1 MHIFRSSLFRALAL
15 ALALP
20 LAALV
25 LAGCDVGSTDSTT
38 AVMADNE
45 GNIYNYSGLY
55 MSTTNTSGS
64 TNGYGTLVFPAGRQS
79 GTALIWMRLL
89 QYGSALEAYDS
100 AGLAWSGNVSAQN
113 GETASFSLQ
122 GRTTAGNSV
131 EIFGT
136 LDYAAQLST
145 MDATW
150 IEPGFAGSIF
160 AKATVSPVTTN
171 SPVETNVTE
180 DVSLSPTSA
189 TLSTNGAQKAF
200 TASGGNGT
208 YKWSYTSTNVS
219 LSSTNGKSITLTRS
233 SSSSGSGVLFV
244 SSDNKSATAD
254 VYCP

>member
-1 MHIFRSSLFRALAL
+1 MHIFRSAPFRALAL

-79 GTALIWMRLL
+79 GTALIWLRLL
-89 QYGSALEAYDS
+89 QYGSALEAYDN

-160 AKATVSPVTTN
+160 AQATVSPVTTN
-171 SPVETNVTE
+171 SPVVTNTPTGDVT
-180 DVSLSPTSA
+180 VSPTSA
-189 TLSTNGAQKAF
+189 NLTTNGAQQVF
-200 TASGGNGT
+200 TASGGDGT
-208 YKWSYTSTNVS
+208 YEWRYTSGNGS
-219 LSSTNGKSITLTRS
+219 LSSRTGSSITFTRNS
-233 SSSSGSGVLFV
+233 YGSGVLYV
-244 SSDNKSATAD
+244 ISDDDSATASIT
-254 VYCP
+254 CPE

>member
-1 MHIFRSSLFRALAL
+1 MHIFRSAPFRALAF

-25 LAGCDVGSTDSTT
+25 LAGCDVDSTDSTT
-38 AVMADNE
+38 AVMSDNE

-55 MSTTNTSGS
+55 MSITNTSGS

-89 QYGSALEAYDS
+89 QYGSALEAYDN

-160 AKATVSPVTTN
+160 AQATVSPVATN
-171 SPVETNVTE
+171 SPVVTNTPTGDVT
-180 DVSLSPTSA
+180 VSPTSA
-189 TLSTNGAQKAF
+189 TLTTNDATRTF
-200 TASGGNGT
+200 TASGGDGSYT
-208 YKWSYTSTNVS
+208 WSY
-219 LSSTNGKSITLTRS
+219 
-233 SSSSGSGVLFV
+233 SGSGGSLASATGTTNTFTRTAIGSGIIQV
-244 SSDNKSATAD
+244 SSDDDSATATIK
-254 VYCP
+254 CE

>member
-1 MHIFRSSLFRALAL
+1 MHIFRSAPFRALAL

-38 AVMADNE
+38 AVISDNE

-55 MSTTNTSGS
+55 MSITNTSGS

-79 GTALIWMRLL
+79 GSALIWMRLL

-160 AKATVSPVTTN
+160 AQATVSPVTTN
-171 SPVETNVTE
+171 SPVVTNTPTGDVT
-180 DVSLSPTSA
+180 VSPTSA
-189 TLSTNGAQKAF
+189 NLTTNGAQQVF
-200 TASGGNGT
+200 TASGGDGS
-208 YKWSYTSTNVS
+208 YEWSYTSGNGS
-219 LSSTNGKSITLTRS
+219 LSSTTGSSITFTRN
-233 SSSSGSGVLFV
+233 SSGSGVLYAI
-244 SSDNKSATAD
+244 SDEESATAIIT
-254 VYCP
+254 CP

>member
-1 MHIFRSSLFRALAL
+1 MNIFRTASFRALAF

-38 AVMADNE
+38 AVMSDNE

-160 AKATVSPVTTN
+160 AQATVSPVTTN

-180 DVSLSPTSA
+180 DVSISPSGII
-189 TLSTNGAQKAF
+189 TLSTNGAFQSF
-200 TASGGNGT
+200 TASGGDGSYN
-208 YKWSYTSTNVS
+208 WSYAGTGGE
-219 LSSTNGKSITLTRS
+219 LSDETGSSNRFTRSTNG
-233 SSSSGSGVLFV
+233 SGVV
-244 SSDNKSATAD
+244 SVRSDDMTATANIT
-254 VYCP
+254 CPE

>member
-1 MHIFRSSLFRALAL
+1 MHIFRSAPFRALAL

-25 LAGCDVGSTDSTT
+25 LAGCDVDSTDSTT
-38 AVMADNE
+38 AVMSDNE

-55 MSTTNTSGS
+55 MSITNTSGS

-89 QYGSALEAYDS
+89 QYGSALEAYDN

-160 AKATVSPVTTN
+160 AQATVSPVATN
-171 SPVETNVTE
+171 SPVVTNTPTG
-180 DVSLSPTSA
+180 DLSLTASPASLSISNSSHLVASGCSSDYEWDCDEIFGT
-189 TLSTNGAQKAF
+189 F
-200 TASGGNGT
+200 TAIDADGFYLRTSG
-208 YKWSYTSTNVS
+208 TSSNSESVTVS
-219 LSSTNGKSITLTRS
+219 CGSTSRTVTIEFN
-233 SSSSGSGVLFV
+233 
-244 SSDNKSATAD
+244 
-254 VYCP
+254 

>member
-1 MHIFRSSLFRALAL
+1 MHIFRSAPFRALAL

-55 MSTTNTSGS
+55 MSITNTSGS

-89 QYGSALEAYDS
+89 QYGSALEAYDN

-160 AKATVSPVTTN
+160 AQATVSPVATN
-171 SPVETNVTE
+171 SPVVTNTPTGN
-180 DVSLSPTSA
+180 VSVSPTSK
-189 TLSTNGAQKAF
+189 TLSTNGQFQVF
-200 TASGGNGT
+200 TASGGDGSYT
-208 YKWSYTSTNVS
+208 WSYVGTGGSLASATGTTN
-219 LSSTNGKSITLTRS
+219 TFTRTAI
-233 SSSSGSGVLFV
+233 GSGVIQV
-244 SSDNKSATAD
+244 SSDDDSDTAD
-254 VYCP
+254 ITCP

>member
-1 MHIFRSSLFRALAL
+1 MNIIRTAPFRALAL

-20 LAALV
+20 LAALAI
-25 LAGCDVGSTDSTT
+25 AGCDVGSTDSTT
-38 AVMADNE
+38 AVVSDNA

-55 MSTTNTSGS
+55 MSITNESGS

-89 QYGSALEAYDS
+89 QYGSALEAYDN
-100 AGLAWSGNVSAQN
+100 AGLAWSGSISVQN
-113 GETASFSLQ
+113 DTSASFSLQ

-160 AKATVSPVTTN
+160 AQATVSPVVTN
-171 SPVETNVTE
+171 SPTPTNNPTG
-180 DVSLSPTSA
+180 DVSVSPGSA
-189 TLSTNGAQKAF
+189 TLTTNDATRVF
-200 TASGGNGT
+200 TASGGDGNYT
-208 YKWSYTSTNVS
+208 WSYSGTGGSLLNTTGTTN
-219 LSSTNGKSITLTRS
+219 TFTRTTT
-233 SSSSGSGVLFV
+233 GSGVIQV
-244 SSDNKSATAD
+244 SSDDASDTAIIT
-254 VYCP
+254 CQ

>member
-1 MHIFRSSLFRALAL
+1 MHIFRSAPFRALAL

-55 MSTTNTSGS
+55 MSITNASGS

-79 GTALIWMRLL
+79 GTALIWLRLL

-122 GRTTAGNSV
+122 GRTTAGTSV

-160 AKATVSPVTTN
+160 AQATVSPVTTN
-171 SPVETNVTE
+171 SPSPTNDTGDALFITANPTTVSLNGAVQLEADNGTGTYNWPSSASFGLIVGTGDTAVYTRTSGTSNNYAVITVTSGVETASVTIE
-180 DVSLSPTSA
+180 FD
-189 TLSTNGAQKAF
+189 
-200 TASGGNGT
+200 
-208 YKWSYTSTNVS
+208 
-219 LSSTNGKSITLTRS
+219 
-233 SSSSGSGVLFV
+233 
-244 SSDNKSATAD
+244 
-254 VYCP
+254 

>member
-1 MHIFRSSLFRALAL
+1 MHIFRSAPFRALAL

-55 MSTTNTSGS
+55 MSITNASGS

-79 GTALIWMRLL
+79 GTALIWLRLL
-89 QYGSALEAYDS
+89 QYGSALEAYDN

-113 GETASFSLQ
+113 GDTASFSLQ

-160 AKATVSPVTTN
+160 AQATVSPVTTN
-171 SPVETNVTE
+171 SPVVTNTPTGDVT
-180 DVSLSPTSA
+180 VSPTSA
-189 TLSTNGAQKAF
+189 NLTTNGAQQVF
-200 TASGGNGT
+200 TASGGDGS
-208 YKWSYTSTNVS
+208 YEWSYTSGNGS
-219 LSSTNGKSITLTRS
+219 LSSTTGSSITFTRN
-233 SSSSGSGVLFV
+233 SSGSGVLYAI
-244 SSDNKSATAD
+244 SDDDSATAIIT
-254 VYCP
+254 CP

>member
-1 MHIFRSSLFRALAL
+1 MHIFRSAPFRALAL

-55 MSTTNTSGS
+55 MSITNASGS

-79 GTALIWMRLL
+79 GSALIWMRLL

-160 AKATVSPVTTN
+160 AQATVSPVTTN
-171 SPVETNVTE
+171 SPVVTNTPTGDVT
-180 DVSLSPTSA
+180 VSPTSA
-189 TLSTNGAQKAF
+189 NLTTNGAQQVF
-200 TASGGNGT
+200 TASGGDGS
-208 YKWSYTSTNVS
+208 YEWSYTSGNGS
-219 LSSTNGKSITLTRS
+219 LSSTTGSSITFTRN
-233 SSSSGSGVLFV
+233 SSGSGVLYAI
-244 SSDNKSATAD
+244 SDEESATAIIT
-254 VYCP
+254 CP

>member
-1 MHIFRSSLFRALAL
+1 MHIFRSAPFRALAL

-25 LAGCDVGSTDSTT
+25 LAGCDVDSTDSTT
-38 AVMADNE
+38 AVMSDNE

-55 MSTTNTSGS
+55 MSITNTSGS

-89 QYGSALEAYDS
+89 QYGSALEAYDN

-160 AKATVSPVTTN
+160 AQATVSPVATN
-171 SPVETNVTE
+171 SPVVTNTPTGN
-180 DVSLSPTSA
+180 VSVSPTSK
-189 TLSTNGAQKAF
+189 TLSTNGQFQVF
-200 TASGGNGT
+200 TASGGDGSYT
-208 YKWSYTSTNVS
+208 WSYVGTGGSLASATGTTN
-219 LSSTNGKSITLTRS
+219 TFTRTAI
-233 SSSSGSGVLFV
+233 GSGVIQV
-244 SSDNKSATAD
+244 SSDDDSDTAD
-254 VYCP
+254 ITCP

>member
-1 MHIFRSSLFRALAL
+1 MHIFRSSPFRALAF

-25 LAGCDVGSTDSTT
+25 LAGCEVGSTDSTT
-38 AVMADNE
+38 SVMSDNA

-55 MSTTNTSGS
+55 MSITNTSGS

-79 GTALIWMRLL
+79 GTALIWLRLL

-100 AGLAWSGNVSAQN
+100 AGLTWSGSVSVQN

-131 EIFGT
+131 EIFGS
-136 LDYAAQLST
+136 LNYAEQLST

-150 IEPGFAGSIF
+150 IEPSFAGSIF
-160 AKATVSPVTTN
+160 AQATVSPVATN

-180 DVSLSPTSA
+180 DVSISPA
-189 TLSTNGAQKAF
+189 GPITLNTNGAQQVF
-200 TASGGNGT
+200 TASGGDGT
-208 YKWSYTSTNVS
+208 YAWSYTSGNGS
-219 LSSTNGKSITLTRS
+219 LSSTTGSSITFTRN
-233 SSSSGSGVLFV
+233 SSGSGVLYV
-244 SSDNKSATAD
+244 ISDDDSATASIT
-254 VYCP
+254 CPE

>member
-1 MHIFRSSLFRALAL
+1 MHIFRSAPFRALAL

-55 MSTTNTSGS
+55 MSITNASGS

-79 GTALIWMRLL
+79 GTALIWLRLL
-89 QYGSALEAYDS
+89 QYGSALEAYDN

-160 AKATVSPVTTN
+160 AQATVSPVTTN
-171 SPVETNVTE
+171 SPVVTNTPTGDVT
-180 DVSLSPTSA
+180 VSPTSA
-189 TLSTNGAQKAF
+189 NLTTNGAQQVF
-200 TASGGNGT
+200 TASGGDGS
-208 YKWSYTSTNVS
+208 YEWSYTSGNGS
-219 LSSTNGKSITLTRS
+219 LSSTTGSSITFTRN
-233 SSSSGSGVLFV
+233 SSGSGVLYAI
-244 SSDNKSATAD
+244 SDEESATAIIT
-254 VYCP
+254 CP

>member
-1 MHIFRSSLFRALAL
+1 MHIFRSSPFRALAL

-55 MSTTNTSGS
+55 MSITNASGS

-79 GTALIWMRLL
+79 GTALIWLRLL
-89 QYGSALEAYDS
+89 QYGSALEAYDN

-160 AKATVSPVTTN
+160 AQATVSPVTTN
-171 SPVETNVTE
+171 SPVVTNTPTGDVT
-180 DVSLSPTSA
+180 VSPTSA
-189 TLSTNGAQKAF
+189 NLTTNGAQQVF
-200 TASGGNGT
+200 TASGGDGS
-208 YKWSYTSTNVS
+208 YEWSYTSGNGS
-219 LSSTNGKSITLTRS
+219 LSSTTGSSITFTRN
-233 SSSSGSGVLFV
+233 SSGSGVLYAI
-244 SSDNKSATAD
+244 SDEESATAIIT
-254 VYCP
+254 CP

>member
-1 MHIFRSSLFRALAL
+1 MHIFRSAPFRALAF

-25 LAGCDVGSTDSTT
+25 LAGCDVDSTDSTT
-38 AVMADNE
+38 AVMSDNE

-55 MSTTNTSGS
+55 MSITNTSGS

-89 QYGSALEAYDS
+89 QYGSALEAYDN

-160 AKATVSPVTTN
+160 AQATVSPVATN
-171 SPVETNVTE
+171 SPVVTNTPTG
-180 DVSLSPTSA
+180 DVSVSPTSK
-189 TLSTNGAQKAF
+189 TLSTNGQFQVF
-200 TASGGNGT
+200 TASGGDGSYT
-208 YKWSYTSTNVS
+208 WSYVGTGGSLASATGTTN
-219 LSSTNGKSITLTRS
+219 TFTRTAI
-233 SSSSGSGVLFV
+233 GSGVIQV
-244 SSDNKSATAD
+244 SSDDDSDTAD
-254 VYCP
+254 ITCP

>member
-1 MHIFRSSLFRALAL
+1 MHIFRSAPFRALAF

-25 LAGCDVGSTDSTT
+25 LAGCDVDSTDSTT
-38 AVMADNE
+38 AVMSDNE

-55 MSTTNTSGS
+55 MSITNTSGS

-89 QYGSALEAYDS
+89 QYGSALEAYDN

-160 AKATVSPVTTN
+160 AQATVSPVATN
-171 SPVETNVTE
+171 SPVVTNTPTGDVT
-180 DVSLSPTSA
+180 VSPTSK
-189 TLSTNGAQKAF
+189 TLSTNGQFQVF
-200 TASGGNGT
+200 TASGGNGSYT
-208 YKWSYTSTNVS
+208 WSYSGTGGSLGTTTGTTN
-219 LSSTNGKSITLTRS
+219 TFTRNT
-233 SSSSGSGVLFV
+233 SGSGVIQV
-244 SSDNKSATAD
+244 SSDGDSATAIIT
-254 VYCP
+254 CP

>member
-1 MHIFRSSLFRALAL
+1 MHIFRSAPFRALAL

-38 AVMADNE
+38 AVVSDNA

-55 MSTTNTSGS
+55 MSITNESGS

-160 AKATVSPVTTN
+160 AQATVSPVTTN
-171 SPVETNVTE
+171 SPVVTNTPTGDVT
-180 DVSLSPTSA
+180 VSPTSA
-189 TLSTNGAQKAF
+189 NLTTNGAQQVF
-200 TASGGNGT
+200 TASGGDGS
-208 YKWSYTSTNVS
+208 YEWSYTSGNGS
-219 LSSTNGKSITLTRS
+219 LSSTTGSSITFTRN
-233 SSSSGSGVLFV
+233 SSGSGVLYAI
-244 SSDNKSATAD
+244 SDEESATAIIT
-254 VYCP
+254 CP

>member
-20 LAALV
+20 LAALAI
-25 LAGCDVGSTDSTT
+25 AGCDVGSTDSTT
-38 AVMADNE
+38 AVVSDNA

-79 GTALIWMRLL
+79 GAALIWMRLL

-100 AGLAWSGNVSAQN
+100 AGLAWSGSVSVQN

-122 GRTTAGNSV
+122 GRTTAGNPV

-136 LDYAAQLST
+136 LDYAEQLST

-160 AKATVSPVTTN
+160 AQATVSPVTTN
-171 SPVETNVTE
+171 SPVVTNTPTG
-180 DVSLSPTSA
+180 DVSVSPTSA
-189 TLSTNGAQKAF
+189 NLTTNGAQQVF
-200 TASGGNGT
+200 TASGGDGI
-208 YKWSYTSTNVS
+208 YSWSYTSGNGS
-219 LSSTNGKSITLTRS
+219 LSSTTGSSITFTRN
-233 SSSSGSGVLFV
+233 SSGSGVLYV
-244 SSDNKSATAD
+244 ISDDDSATASIT
-254 VYCP
+254 CPE

>member
-1 MHIFRSSLFRALAL
+1 MHIFRTSLFRALAL

-20 LAALV
+20 VAALV
-25 LAGCDVGSTDSTT
+25 IAGCDVGSTDSTT

-55 MSTTNTSGS
+55 MSITNASGS

-79 GTALIWMRLL
+79 GTALIWLRLL
-89 QYGSALEAYDS
+89 QYGSALEAYDN

-160 AKATVSPVTTN
+160 AQATVSPVTTN
-171 SPVETNVTE
+171 SPVVTNTPTGDVT
-180 DVSLSPTSA
+180 VSPTSA
-189 TLSTNGAQKAF
+189 NLTTNGAQQVF
-200 TASGGNGT
+200 TASGGDGP
-208 YKWSYTSTNVS
+208 YEWSYTSGNGS
-219 LSSTNGKSITLTRS
+219 LSSTTGSSITFTRN
-233 SSSSGSGVLFV
+233 SSGSGVLYAI
-244 SSDNKSATAD
+244 SDDDSATAIIT
-254 VYCP
+254 CP